1 MKTVGIICEY
11 NPIHLGH
18 VGHIKKTR
26 KIVGEDSAIICV
38 MSGNYVQRG
47 DFAVFS
53 KHVRAAAAV
62 RSGADLVVELPT
74 PYVLL
79 SAEGFARAG
88 VYILDNMGVCEY
100 ISFGSESGDLE
111 KLKSAAE
118 LVASHE
124 AEEEIKKWLGEGL
137 SYAAALQKAADKAAE
152 GEFSDIFRSPNNVL
166 GIEYL
171 KAINYYNSKLKPLTM
186 TRTGGDHDSDEGYS
200 ASRLR
205 KILMNGETPWDLM
218 PEAAAKIYE
227 KEILEGRG
235 PVFMKDYEA
244 PMLSRLRMIED
255 YSQIP
260 NNSEG
265 IDKRFLKYAMSEP
278 TIEEILAKIKTK
290 RYPMS
295 RIRRMLMCACL
306 GIKAED
312 SALPPSYIKLLA
324 MNEVGAKLLKSAKEN
339 SKLPIIT
346 KPAEGKKL
354 FGRAK
359 NLFKTEV
366 SATDFYS
373 LALSSEKE
381 RRGGKEWVTSP
392 VVIDLG

>member
-18 VGHIKKTR
+18 VGHIEKTR

-47 DFAVFS
+47 DFAVFP

-62 RSGADLVVELPT
+62 CSGADLVVELPT

-88 VYILDNMGVCEY
+88 VYILDNIGVCEY

-137 SYAAALQKAADKAAE
+137 SYAAALQKAADNAAE

-186 TRTGGDHDSDEGYS
+186 TRTGGAHDSDEGYS

-205 KILMNGETPWDLM
+205 KILLNGERPWDLM
-218 PEAAAKIYE
+218 PEAAMKIYE
-227 KEILEGRG
+227 KEIAEGRG
-235 PVFMKDYEA
+235 PVFMKGYEA

-265 IDKRFLKYAMSEP
+265 IGKRFLKYAMSEP
-278 TIEEILAKIKTK
+278 TIEAILGKIKTK

-295 RIRRMLMCACL
+295 RLRRMLMCACL

-312 SALPPSYIKLLA
+312 SAFPPPYIKLLA

-354 FGRAK
+354 SGRAK
-359 NLFKTEV
+359 DLFKIEV